1 MKWKCIN
8 DWFGYCSGEPD
19 GAANARMEERAT
31 KVNGMD
37 TIVKINIGMG
47 ATCSLDKKTCGEYQ
61 TFEKAVPSS
70 PSEWVEPEVLAVA
83 KAVVVEQAAAPK
95 PVSRKSKA
103 KQDTGVREEII
114 W

>member
-19 GAANARMEERAT
+19 GAANARMEEIAT
-31 KVNGMD
+31 KVNRMD

-47 ATCSLDKKTCGEYQ
+47 ATCSLDKKTCGKYQ

-70 PSEWVEPEVLAVA
+70 PSEWIEPEVLAKTIVA
-83 KAVVVEQAAAPK
+83 NKKTKKNKGEQK
-95 PVSRKSKA
+95 
-103 KQDTGVREEII
+103 ELI
-114 W
+114 